1 MPIYLPPC
9 IRPLQILFLLP
20 RFLRVL
26 CFLRASALKS
36 FLRSFGCGLPCGAAN
51 PGCRRLS
58 AGAWRVRELCAP
70 VVNPRWAATLLV
82 LSLVS
87 SLAAAPGAA
96 VTVRNPIDLAR
107 PAETIVLSVAELHT
121 MLTFKDAREI
131 HVRAEGS
138 DNDLLIQAVDTND
151 DGKYEEF
158 LFQADFAPRQTRVFL
173 LTIGDRQLARVEDY
187 KTYGRFVR
195 ERRDDFAWENDRI
208 AHRMYGKELETWPQ
222 EPLTSSSVDVWIK
235 RVPKLVIND
244 WYMMDDYHKDH
255 GQGGDFYAA
264 GKTRG
269 DGGTGIWVD
278 GKLIPSAN
286 FRDTRVYAVGP
297 IRLLFEL
304 TYEAWTAGGARVSEK
319 KLISLDAGHN
329 LDRYETRYTID
340 GNTANLMN
348 AVGIRKLKGTAIQS
362 DKQHGWM
369 RTWEDMKEGP
379 SQLGQAVLADPA
391 TIASFTEDDLNY
403 IMLTRIEPGHPCITY
418 AGFASTLGADFHSR
432 AEWDRYV
439 TDSAARWQ
447 VPVEIKLEKR

>member
-1 MPIYLPPC
+1 MRTYL
-9 IRPLQILFLLP
+9 
-20 RFLRVL
+20 
-26 CFLRASALKS
+26 
-36 FLRSFGCGLPCGAAN
+36 FGLA
-51 PGCRRLS
+51 
-58 AGAWRVRELCAP
+58 
-70 VVNPRWAATLLV
+70 

-107 PAETIVLSVAELHT
+107 PAETIVLSAAELRT
-121 MLTFKDAREI
+121 MLAVDDVRKI

-138 DNDLLIQAVDTND
+138 DKDLLIQAVDTND

-173 LTIGDRQLARVEDY
+173 LTVGDRQIASVEDY

-222 EPLTSSSVDVWIK
+222 EPLTSSSVDVWSK
-235 RVPKLVIND
+235 HTPKLVIND
-244 WYMMDDYHKDH
+244 WYMMDDYHKEH
-255 GQGGDFYAA
+255 GQGGDFYSA

-269 DGGTGIWVD
+269 DGGTGIWAE
-278 GKLIPSAN
+278 GKLYPSAN

-297 IRLLFEL
+297 IRVLFEL
-304 TYEAWTAGGARVSEK
+304 TYETWSAGGARISEK

-329 LDRYETRYTID
+329 LDRFETRYTIE
-340 GNTANLMN
+340 GNAANLMQ
-348 AVGIRKLKGTAIQS
+348 AAGIRKLKGTSIQS
-362 DKQHGWM
+362 DKEHGWM
-369 RTWEDMKEGP
+369 RTWEDVKEGP
-379 SQLGQAVLADPA
+379 SQLGQAVLAEPA

-403 IMLTRIEPGHPCITY
+403 IMLTRIEPGRPCVTY
-418 AGFASTLGADFHSR
+418 AGFATTLGADFHTR

-439 TDSAARWQ
+439 ADSAARLRA
-447 VPVEIKLEKR
+447 PVESKLEKR